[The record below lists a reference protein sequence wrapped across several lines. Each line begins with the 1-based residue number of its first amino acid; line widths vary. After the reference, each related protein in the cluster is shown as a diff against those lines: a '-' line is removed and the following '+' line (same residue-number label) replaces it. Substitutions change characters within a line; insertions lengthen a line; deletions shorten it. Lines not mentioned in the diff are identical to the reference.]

1 MNNTF
6 HDRGL
11 YENEIYVD
19 LTNAFVEY
27 ESKYR
32 GYIIST
38 TLLGSRVKGI
48 LKMVR
53 FPQLKQPPLV
63 MDFELS
69 HCFQKLML
77 TTRRSLRLR

>member
-11 YENEIYVD
+11 YEDEIFTD

-32 GYIIST
+32 GYITSA
-38 TLLGSRVKGI
+38 TLLKSRVKGI

-53 FPQLKQPPLV
+53 STQ
-63 MDFELS
+63 S
-69 HCFQKLML
+69 
-77 TTRRSLRLR
+77 

>member
-11 YENEIYVD
+11 YEDEIYAD

-32 GYIIST
+32 GYITST
-38 TLLGSRVKGI
+38 TLLGSRVNGI

-53 FPQLKQPPLV
+53 FL
-63 MDFELS
+63 
-69 HCFQKLML
+69 
-77 TTRRSLRLR
+77 